1 MRRFGT
7 VVAALLVAAS
17 AFAAQA
23 AEIKVL
29 STPTLKSSF
38 GELTAQFERE
48 SGHKLALRFEGVP
61 VLKRLIEGGEPFDI
75 AILLPADIDDLIGKG
90 KIGAGARTDIARTA
104 AGIAIRAGAAKPNV
118 GSVEDVKRTLLA
130 AGSISYSPESAS
142 GTYFL
147 SLLGRLGLDAAVQP
161 KLVPVTGRSPV
172 DAVARGEADLTVITV
187 PNIVGVSGVELGG
200 VLPTELQNY
209 TTFSA
214 GLSASTMQKKAA
226 EELVK
231 FLRTPTAIAVFRSK
245 GLEPVA
251 P

>member
-1 MRRFGT
+1 MRRFGIAL
-7 VVAALLVAAS
+7 AALFVGAS
-17 AFAAQA
+17 AIAAQA

-29 STPTLKSSF
+29 STPTLKASF
-38 GELTAQFERE
+38 GELSAQFERE

-61 VLKRLIEGGEPFDI
+61 VLKRLIAEGEPFDI
-75 AILLPADIDDLIGKG
+75 AILLPADIDDLISKG
-90 KIGAGARTDIARTA
+90 KIGAATRTDIARTA
-104 AGIAIRAGAAKPNV
+104 AGIAIRAGAVKPNV
-118 GSVEDVKRTLLA
+118 GSVDDVKRTLLA

-142 GTYFL
+142 GSYFL

-161 KLVPVTGRSPV
+161 KLRPVTGRSPV
-172 DAVARGEADLTVITV
+172 DAVAKGEADLTVITI

-200 VLPTELQNY
+200 VLPAELQNY

-214 GLSASTMQKKAA
+214 GISASAMQAKAA
-226 EELVK
+226 GALIA
-231 FLRTPTAIAVFRSK
+231 FLRAPAAIAVFRAK